1 MLLLAACGM
10 SVPTDEAQAQ
20 ARPFTVTPVA
30 TFGTP
35 WAMAIVPGTTFE
47 SATTA
52 LVTEKGGKLWLV
64 TLRTGKRQAVT
75 GVPTVRVAGQGGL
88 GDVVLHPQFNFNR
101 RVYLSYVEAGANGTS
116 GAVLGYGT
124 LDQVR
129 GKPRIANFRV
139 IWRQTPK
146 VSGDGH
152 FSHRIAF
159 GPDGSL
165 YLSSGDRMKFEPAQ
179 EMTGNLGKVLALTD
193 EGRPLPVGAFG
204 SSGIAAEFF
213 SIGHRN
219 VLGLAFAPDGRLW
232 ANEMGPSG
240 GDEFNLIES
249 GKNYGWPIVSN
260 GSHYDG
266 RDIPD
271 HQTRPEFQAPAVWW
285 SETIAPA
292 GLIVYTGNLFPQWK
306 GDALMGGLAG
316 QALLRIDLDGAT
328 ATKAERWNMG
338 ARIREVEQGPR
349 GEVYLLEDSGRLL
362 RLEPTP

>member
-1 MLLLAACGM
+1 MLALAACGM
-10 SVPTDEAQAQ
+10 SVPTDDAQAQ
-20 ARPFTVTPVA
+20 TRPFSVAPVA
-30 TFGTP
+30 SFSSP

-47 SATTA
+47 AATTA
-52 LVTEKGGKLWLV
+52 LVTERNGKLWLV
-64 TLRTGKRQAVT
+64 NLKTGKRQAVS
-75 GVPTVRVAGQGGL
+75 GVPAVYVDGQGGL
-88 GDVVLHPQFNFNR
+88 GDVALHPQFNSNR
-101 RVYLSYVEAGANGTS
+101 RVYLSYVEREANGSS

-124 LDQVR
+124 LEQYR
-129 GKPRIANFRV
+129 GKQRLINFRA

-146 VSGDGH
+146 AFGSGH

-159 GPDGSL
+159 GPDGNL
-165 YLSSGDRMKFEPAQ
+165 YLSSGDRQQFEPAQ
-179 EMTGNLGKVLALTD
+179 DLTGNLGKVLRLTA
-193 EGRPLPVGAFG
+193 EGEPLASGPFG
-204 SSGIAAEFF
+204 SSGIAREFF

-240 GDEFNLIES
+240 GDEFNLIEA

-271 HQTRPEFQAPAVWW
+271 HETRPEFQAPAQWW

-292 GLIVYTGNLFPQWK
+292 GLIVYTGALFPQWQ

-316 QALLRIDLDGAT
+316 QSLLRLDLNGGT
-328 ATKAERWNMG
+328 ATKAERWPMG

-349 GEVYLLEDSGRLL
+349 GEVYLLEDNGRLL